1 MRGFFHS
8 PHKCIGGRVNQL
20 RCKQRNNPSDKHS
33 SDGYTLVELMITVAL
48 AAVLG
53 GLALPTFSTQTKKAK
68 FIDAETAISAAFK
81 RTGSSREEK
90 SLTTSSLCS
99 DLGLDNSATPE
110 WEYSCEISP
119 DEIQIQATGT
129 GRDSTI
135 TPETT
140 TGRWTLTVKTGK
152 ITRGNRSL

>member
-1 MRGFFHS
+1 
-8 PHKCIGGRVNQL
+8 
-20 RCKQRNNPSDKHS
+20 
-33 SDGYTLVELMITVAL
+33 MITVAL

-68 FIDAETAISAAFK
+68 FIDAETAITAAFK

-110 WEYSCEISP
+110 WEYTCEISP

-129 GRDSTI
+129 GHDSTI
-135 TPETT
+135 TPETK

-152 ITRGNRSL
+152 ITRGDRSL